1 MKRMRKEEF
10 FMYSETIVKL
20 LEFMEKSQKTQ
31 LQIAKETGI
40 SNTLISQFIGGTYK
54 GDNEEVANSIEKYLV
69 LANERLENVDNTV
82 FYKNLKNTKT
92 SLFAV
97 KYAHKNCEVVLLSG
111 DAGAGKTTA
120 LEYYAKNNTGVIFV
134 TASICTSSPTAIL
147 KEIALAIGKRA
158 SGSKGQIEKMLIS
171 VLSNSNRLI
180 IIDEADQLTFNA
192 IQAVRN
198 LNDKAHVG
206 ILLSGNNK
214 IYNQMVMGAR
224 CTEFDQVRTRIFV
237 RPKVSNSYTIEEMQH
252 IFPNVEPK
260 GIGVLLKLA
269 ERESLRMAVKLFNA
283 VIELGVNSGD
293 IIKASDLKLVQE
305 QFLGEIF

>member
-1 MKRMRKEEF
+1 
-10 FMYSETIVKL
+10 MYNETITRL
-20 LEFMEKSQKTQ
+20 LEFMEKSGKTQ
-31 LQIAKETGI
+31 IQIARETGL
-40 SNTLISQFIGGTYK
+40 SGTLISQFISGTYE
-54 GDNEEVANSIEKYLV
+54 GDNDKIADSLEKYLV
-69 LANERLENVDNTV
+69 IATERLESADNTV
-82 FYKNLKNTKT
+82 FYPELRNTKT

-97 KYAHKNCEVVLLSG
+97 KYAHKNCDVVLLSG

-120 LEYYAKNNTGVIFV
+120 LRYYTQNNTGVIFI
-134 TASICTSSPTAIL
+134 TASTCISSSTAIL
-147 KEIALAIGKRA
+147 KEIASAIGKKA
-158 SGSKGQIEKMLIS
+158 TGNKSQIEKTLIS
-171 VLSNSNRLI
+171 ALNNSNRLI

-206 ILLSGNNK
+206 ILLSGNNR

-237 RPKVSNSYTIEEMQH
+237 RPKVSNTYTVDEMQN

-283 VIELGVNSGD
+283 VIELGVSTGK
-293 IIKASDLKLVQE
+293 IIKSSELKMVQE

>member
-1 MKRMRKEEF
+1 
-10 FMYSETIVKL
+10 MYNETITRL
-20 LEFMEKSQKTQ
+20 LEFMEKSGKTQ
-31 LQIAKETGI
+31 IQIARETGL
-40 SNTLISQFIGGTYK
+40 SGTVISQFISGTYE
-54 GDNEEVANSIEKYLV
+54 GDNDKIADSLEKYLV
-69 LANERLENVDNTV
+69 IATERLESSDNTV
-82 FYKNLKNTKT
+82 FYPELRNTKT

-97 KYAHKNCEVVLLSG
+97 KYAHKNCDVVLLSG

-120 LEYYAKNNTGVIFV
+120 LRHYTQNNTGVIFI
-134 TASICTSSPTAIL
+134 TASTCTSSTSAIL
-147 KEIALAIGKRA
+147 KEIASAIGKKA
-158 SGSKGQIEKMLIS
+158 SGSKSQIEKTLIS
-171 VLSNSNRLI
+171 ALSNSNRLI

-192 IQAVRN
+192 IQAIRN

-206 ILLSGNNK
+206 ILLSGNNR

-224 CTEFDQVRTRIFV
+224 CTEFDQVRTRIFM
-237 RPKVSNSYTIEEMQH
+237 RPKVSNTYTIEEMQN

-283 VIELGVNSGD
+283 VIELGVSTGNVVR
-293 IIKASDLKLVQE
+293 ASELKLVQE

>member
-1 MKRMRKEEF
+1 
-10 FMYSETIVKL
+10 MYNETITRL
-20 LEFMEKSQKTQ
+20 LEFMEKSGKTQ
-31 LQIAKETGI
+31 IQIARETGL
-40 SNTLISQFIGGTYK
+40 SGTVISQFISGTYE
-54 GDNEEVANSIEKYLV
+54 GDNDKIADSLEKYLV
-69 LANERLENVDNTV
+69 IAIERLESSDNTV
-82 FYKNLKNTKT
+82 FYPELRNTKT

-97 KYAHKNCEVVLLSG
+97 KYAHKNCDVVLLSG

-120 LEYYAKNNTGVIFV
+120 LKHYTQNNTGVIFI
-134 TASICTSSPTAIL
+134 TASTCTSSPTAIL
-147 KEIALAIGKRA
+147 KEIASAIGKKA
-158 SGSKGQIEKMLIS
+158 TGNKSQIEKILIS
-171 VLSNSNRLI
+171 ALNNSNRLI

-206 ILLSGNNK
+206 ILLSGNNR

-224 CTEFDQVRTRIFV
+224 CTEFDQVRTRIFM
-237 RPKVSNSYTIEEMQH
+237 RPKVSNTYTVEEMQN

-283 VIELGVNSGD
+283 VIELGDCKQRQCCKSV
-293 IIKASDLKLVQE
+293 
-305 QFLGEIF
+305 

>member
-1 MKRMRKEEF
+1 
-10 FMYSETIVKL
+10 MYSETIVKL

-40 SNTLISQFIGGTYK
+40 SNTVISQFIGGTYK

-237 RPKVSNSYTIEEMQH
+237 RPKVSNSYTVEEMQH

-293 IIKASDLKLVQE
+293 IIKASDLRLVQE

>member
-1 MKRMRKEEF
+1 
-10 FMYSETIVKL
+10 MYNETITRL
-20 LEFMEKSQKTQ
+20 LEFMEKSGKTQ
-31 LQIAKETGI
+31 IQIARETGL
-40 SNTLISQFIGGTYK
+40 SGTVISQFISGTYE
-54 GDNEEVANSIEKYLV
+54 GDNDKIADSLEKYLV
-69 LANERLENVDNTV
+69 IATERLESSDNTI
-82 FYKNLKNTKT
+82 FYPELRNTKT

-97 KYAHKNCEVVLLSG
+97 KYAHKNCDVVLLSG

-120 LEYYAKNNTGVIFV
+120 LRYYTQNNTGVIFI
-134 TASICTSSPTAIL
+134 TASTCMSSPTAVL
-147 KEIALAIGKRA
+147 KEIASAIGKKA
-158 SGSKGQIEKMLIS
+158 TGNKSQIEKTLIS
-171 VLSNSNRLI
+171 ALSNSNRLI

-206 ILLSGNNK
+206 ILLSGNNR

-237 RPKVSNSYTIEEMQH
+237 RPKVSNSYTVEEMQN

-283 VIELGVNSGD
+283 VIELGVNTGN
-293 IIKASDLKLVQE
+293 IIRASELKMVQE
-305 QFLGEIF
+305 QFLGEIY

>member
-1 MKRMRKEEF
+1 
-10 FMYSETIVKL
+10 MYSETIVKL
-20 LEFMEKSQKTQ
+20 LEFMEKSGKTQ
-31 LQIAKETGI
+31 IQVARETGL
-40 SNTLISQFIGGTYK
+40 SGTVISQFINGTYK
-54 GDNEEVANSIEKYLV
+54 GNNEEIADSIEKYLV
-69 LANERLENVDNTV
+69 IAYERLESADNTV
-82 FYKNLKNTKT
+82 FYADLRNTKT

-97 KYAHKNCEVVLLSG
+97 KYAHKNCDVVLLSG

-120 LEYYAKNNTGVIFV
+120 LRYYTQNNTGVIFI
-134 TASICTSSPTAIL
+134 TASTCTSSPTAIL
-147 KEIALAIGKRA
+147 KEIAFAIGKKT
-158 SGSKGQIEKMLIS
+158 SGTKSQIEKTLIS
-171 VLSNSNRLI
+171 ALSNSNRLI

-206 ILLSGNNK
+206 ILLSGNNR

-237 RPKVSNSYTIEEMQH
+237 RPKVSNSYTVEEMQN

-283 VIELGVNSGD
+283 VIELGVNTGN
-293 IIKASDLKLVQE
+293 IIRASELKMVQE
-305 QFLGEIF
+305 QFLGEIY

>member
-40 SNTLISQFIGGTYK
+40 SNTVISQFIGGTYK

-214 IYNQMVMGAR
+214 IYNQMAMGAR

-237 RPKVSNSYTIEEMQH
+237 RPKVSNSYTVEEMQH

>member
-1 MKRMRKEEF
+1 
-10 FMYSETIVKL
+10 MYHETIVRL
-20 LEFMEKSQKTQ
+20 LEFMEKSGKTQ
-31 LQIAKETGI
+31 IQIAKETGL
-40 SNTLISQFIGGTYK
+40 SGTVISQFISGTYE
-54 GDNEEVANSIEKYLV
+54 GDNDKIADSIEKYLV
-69 LANERLENVDNTV
+69 IANERLENADRTV
-82 FYKNLKNTKT
+82 FYTGLRNTRT

-97 KYAHKNCEVVLLSG
+97 KYAHKNCDVVLLSG

-120 LEYYAKNNTGVIFV
+120 LKYYTQNNTGVIFI

-147 KEIALAIGKRA
+147 KEIATAIGKKA
-158 SGSKGQIEKMLIS
+158 TGNKSQIEKTLIS
-171 VLSNSNRLI
+171 ALSNSNRLI

-206 ILLSGNNK
+206 ILLSGNNR

-237 RPKVSNSYTIEEMQH
+237 RPKVSNTYTVEEMQN

-269 ERESLRMAVKLFNA
+269 EHESLRMAVKLFNA
-283 VIELGVNSGD
+283 VIELGVNSGS
-293 IIKASDLKLVQE
+293 IVKASELKMVQE
-305 QFLGEIF
+305 QFLGEIY

>member
-1 MKRMRKEEF
+1 
-10 FMYSETIVKL
+10 MYNETITRL
-20 LEFMEKSQKTQ
+20 LEFMEKSGKTQ
-31 LQIAKETGI
+31 IQIARETGL
-40 SNTLISQFIGGTYK
+40 SGAVISQFISGTYE
-54 GDNEEVANSIEKYLV
+54 GDNDKIADSLEKYLV
-69 LANERLENVDNTV
+69 IATERLESSDNTV
-82 FYKNLKNTKT
+82 FYPELRNTKT

-97 KYAHKNCEVVLLSG
+97 KYAHKNCDVVLLSE

-120 LEYYAKNNTGVIFV
+120 LRYYTQNNTGVIFI
-134 TASICTSSPTAIL
+134 TASTCISSPTAIL
-147 KEIALAIGKRA
+147 KEIASAIGKKA
-158 SGSKGQIEKMLIS
+158 TGNKSQIEKTLIS
-171 VLSNSNRLI
+171 ALNNSNRMI

-206 ILLSGNNK
+206 ILLSGNNH

-224 CTEFDQVRTRIFV
+224 CTEFDQLRTRIFM
-237 RPKVSNSYTIEEMQH
+237 RPKVSNTYTVEEMQN

-283 VIELGVNSGD
+283 VIELGVSNGNVVR
-293 IIKASDLKLVQE
+293 ASELKLVQE
-305 QFLGEIF
+305 QFLGEIL

>member
-1 MKRMRKEEF
+1 
-10 FMYSETIVKL
+10 MYSETITRL
-20 LEFMEKSQKTQ
+20 LEFMEKSGKTQ
-31 LQIAKETGI
+31 NQIARETGL
-40 SNTLISQFIGGTYK
+40 SGAVISQFIGGTYE
-54 GDNEEVANSIEKYLV
+54 GDNYKIADSLEKYLV
-69 LANERLENVDNTV
+69 IATERLENADNTV
-82 FYKNLKNTKT
+82 FYPELRNTRT

-97 KYAHKNCEVVLLSG
+97 KYAHKNCDVVLLSG

-120 LEYYAKNNTGVIFV
+120 LRYYTQSNTGVIFI
-134 TASICTSSPTAIL
+134 TASTCISSPTAIL
-147 KEIALAIGKRA
+147 REISSAIGKKTTGNK
-158 SGSKGQIEKMLIS
+158 SQLEKTLIS
-171 VLSNSNRLI
+171 ALNNSNRLI

-206 ILLSGNNK
+206 ILLSGNNR

-237 RPKVSNSYTIEEMQH
+237 RPKVSNTYTIEEMQN

-283 VIELGVNSGD
+283 VIELGVSTKN
-293 IIKASDLKLVQE
+293 IIKASELKMVQE
-305 QFLGEIF
+305 QFLGEVL

>member
-1 MKRMRKEEF
+1 
-10 FMYSETIVKL
+10 MYNETITRL
-20 LEFMEKSQKTQ
+20 LEFMEKSRKTQ
-31 LQIAKETGI
+31 IQIARETGF
-40 SNTLISQFIGGTYK
+40 SGAVISQFISGTYE
-54 GDNEEVANSIEKYLV
+54 GDNDKIADSLEKYLV
-69 LANERLENVDNTV
+69 IATERLESSDNTV
-82 FYKNLKNTKT
+82 FYPELRNTKT

-97 KYAHKNCEVVLLSG
+97 KYAHKNCDVVLLSG

-120 LEYYAKNNTGVIFV
+120 LRYYTQNNTGVIFI
-134 TASICTSSPTAIL
+134 TASTCMSSTSAIL
-147 KEIALAIGKRA
+147 KEIAAAIGKKA
-158 SGSKGQIEKMLIS
+158 TGNKSQIEKTLIS
-171 VLSNSNRLI
+171 ALNNSNRLI

-206 ILLSGNNK
+206 ILLSGNNR

-237 RPKVSNSYTIEEMQH
+237 RPKVSNSYTVEEMQN

-283 VIELGVNSGD
+283 VIELGVNAGN
-293 IIKASDLKLVQE
+293 IIRASELKMVQE

>member
-1 MKRMRKEEF
+1 
-10 FMYSETIVKL
+10 MYNETITRL
-20 LEFMEKSQKTQ
+20 LEFMEKSGKTQ
-31 LQIAKETGI
+31 IQIARETGF
-40 SNTLISQFIGGTYK
+40 SGAVISQFISGTYE
-54 GDNEEVANSIEKYLV
+54 GDNDKIADSLEKYLV
-69 LANERLENVDNTV
+69 IATERLESSDNTI
-82 FYKNLKNTKT
+82 FYPELRNTKT

-97 KYAHKNCEVVLLSG
+97 KYAHKNCDVVLLSG

-120 LEYYAKNNTGVIFV
+120 LRYYTQNNTGVIFI
-134 TASICTSSPTAIL
+134 TASTCTSSTSAIL
-147 KEIALAIGKRA
+147 KEIASAIGKKA
-158 SGSKGQIEKMLIS
+158 TGNKSQIEKTLIS

-206 ILLSGNNK
+206 ILLSGNNR

-237 RPKVSNSYTIEEMQH
+237 RPKVSNSYTVEEMQN

-283 VIELGVNSGD
+283 VIELGVNAGN
-293 IIKASDLKLVQE
+293 IIRASELKMVQE
-305 QFLGEIF
+305 QFLGEIY

>member
-1 MKRMRKEEF
+1 
-10 FMYSETIVKL
+10 MYNETITRL
-20 LEFMEKSQKTQ
+20 LEFMEKSGKTQ
-31 LQIAKETGI
+31 IQVARETGL
-40 SNTLISQFIGGTYK
+40 SGTVISQFISGTYE
-54 GDNEEVANSIEKYLV
+54 GDNDKIADSLEKYLV
-69 LANERLENVDNTV
+69 IATERLESSDNTI
-82 FYKNLKNTKT
+82 FYPELRNTKT

-97 KYAHKNCEVVLLSG
+97 KYAHKNCDVVLLSG

-120 LEYYAKNNTGVIFV
+120 LKHYTQNNTGVIFI
-134 TASICTSSPTAIL
+134 TASTCTSSTSAIL
-147 KEIALAIGKRA
+147 KEIASAIGKKA
-158 SGSKGQIEKMLIS
+158 SGSKSQIEKTLVS
-171 VLSNSNRLI
+171 ALSNSNRLI

-192 IQAVRN
+192 IQAIRN

-206 ILLSGNNK
+206 ILLSGNNR

-224 CTEFDQVRTRIFV
+224 CTEFDQVRTRIFM
-237 RPKVSNSYTIEEMQH
+237 RPKVSNTYTVEEMQN

-283 VIELGVNSGD
+283 VIELGVSTGK
-293 IIKASDLKLVQE
+293 IIRASELKFVQE

>member
-1 MKRMRKEEF
+1 
-10 FMYSETIVKL
+10 MYNETITGL
-20 LEFMEKSQKTQ
+20 LEFMEKSGKTQ
-31 LQIAKETGI
+31 IQVARETGL
-40 SNTLISQFIGGTYK
+40 SGTVISQFISGTYE
-54 GDNEEVANSIEKYLV
+54 GDNDKIADSIEKYLV
-69 LANERLENVDNTV
+69 IATERLESSDNTV
-82 FYKNLKNTKT
+82 FYPELRNTKT

-97 KYAHKNCEVVLLSG
+97 KYAHKNCDVVLLSG

-120 LEYYAKNNTGVIFV
+120 LRYYTQNNTGVIFI
-134 TASICTSSPTAIL
+134 TASTCISSPTAIL
-147 KEIALAIGKRA
+147 KEIASAIGKKA
-158 SGSKGQIEKMLIS
+158 TGNKSQIEKTLIS
-171 VLSNSNRLI
+171 ALSNSNRLI

-192 IQAVRN
+192 VQAVRN

-206 ILLSGNNK
+206 ILLSGNNR

-237 RPKVSNSYTIEEMQH
+237 RPKVSNTYTVEEMQN

-283 VIELGVNSGD
+283 VIELSVSTGNIVR
-293 IIKASDLKLVQE
+293 ASELKMVQE

>member
-1 MKRMRKEEF
+1 
-10 FMYSETIVKL
+10 MYNETITRL
-20 LEFMEKSQKTQ
+20 LEFMEKSGKTQ
-31 LQIAKETGI
+31 IQVARETGL
-40 SNTLISQFIGGTYK
+40 SGTVISQFISGTYE
-54 GDNEEVANSIEKYLV
+54 GDNNKIADSLEKYLV
-69 LANERLENVDNTV
+69 IATERLESSDNTV
-82 FYKNLKNTKT
+82 FYPELRNTKT

-97 KYAHKNCEVVLLSG
+97 KYAHKNCNVVLLSG

-120 LEYYAKNNTGVIFV
+120 LKYYTQNNTGVIFI
-134 TASICTSSPTAIL
+134 TASTCISSPTAIL
-147 KEIALAIGKRA
+147 KEIASAIGKKA
-158 SGSKGQIEKMLIS
+158 TGNKSQIEKMLVS

-206 ILLSGNNK
+206 ILLSGNNR

-237 RPKVSNSYTIEEMQH
+237 RPKVSNTYTVDEMQN

-269 ERESLRMAVKLFNA
+269 EHESLRMAVKLFNA
-283 VIELGVNSGD
+283 VIELGVSTGS
-293 IIKASDLKLVQE
+293 IIRASELKLVQE

>member
-1 MKRMRKEEF
+1 
-10 FMYSETIVKL
+10 MYSETIVKL

-40 SNTLISQFIGGTYK
+40 SNTVISQFIGGTYK

-147 KEIALAIGKRA
+147 KEIALATGKRA
-158 SGSKGQIEKMLIS
+158 TGSKGQIEKMLIS

-283 VIELGVNSGD
+283 VIELGINGGNTV
-293 IIKASDLKLVQE
+293 KASDLKLVQE

>member
-1 MKRMRKEEF
+1 
-10 FMYSETIVKL
+10 MYSETIVKL

-40 SNTLISQFIGGTYK
+40 SNTVISQFIGGTYK

-237 RPKVSNSYTIEEMQH
+237 RPKVSNSYTVEEMQH

>member
-1 MKRMRKEEF
+1 
-10 FMYSETIVKL
+10 MYSETIVKL

-40 SNTLISQFIGGTYK
+40 SNTVISQFIGGTYK

-147 KEIALAIGKRA
+147 KEIALAIGKRT

-237 RPKVSNSYTIEEMQH
+237 RPKVNNSYTVEEMQH

-293 IIKASDLKLVQE
+293 IIKASDLRLVQE
-305 QFLGEIF
+305 QFLGEVF

>member
-1 MKRMRKEEF
+1 
-10 FMYSETIVKL
+10 MYNETITRL
-20 LEFMEKSQKTQ
+20 LEFMEKSGKTQ
-31 LQIAKETGI
+31 IQISRETGL
-40 SNTLISQFIGGTYK
+40 SGAVISQFISGTYE
-54 GDNEEVANSIEKYLV
+54 GDNDKIADSLEKYLV
-69 LANERLENVDNTV
+69 IATERLESADNTV
-82 FYKNLKNTKT
+82 FYPELRNTKT

-97 KYAHKNCEVVLLSG
+97 KYAHKNCDVVLLSG

-120 LEYYAKNNTGVIFV
+120 LRYYTQNNTGVIFI
-134 TASICTSSPTAIL
+134 TASTCISSPTAIL
-147 KEIALAIGKRA
+147 KEIASAIGKKA
-158 SGSKGQIEKMLIS
+158 TGNKSQIEKTLIS
-171 VLSNSNRLI
+171 ALSNSNRLI

-206 ILLSGNNK
+206 ILLSGNNR

-224 CTEFDQVRTRIFV
+224 CTEFDQVRTRIFM
-237 RPKVSNSYTIEEMQH
+237 RPKVSNTYTVDEMQN

-283 VIELGVNSGD
+283 VIELGVSTGNVVR
-293 IIKASDLKLVQE
+293 ASELKLVQE
-305 QFLGEIF
+305 QFLGEIL